1 MYPAFFMPAEAAGRQ
16 GRGVS
21 HTPSSHA
28 PVYGANACSSCSN
41 TVSSSFKHH
50 SNVIQIRPCG
60 PSVRAYAIR
69 PYSGTRIMY
78 PAFLTGVPD
87 ASGLCRG
94 KEAGRV
100 PQKPVPSKL
109 RRHPASA
116 EAGKLA
122 GYLKSPYQANF
133 AGVRRRLRPLPRQE
147 SWPGISKAR
156 TKQTS
161 PASVDAPRARKVSKR
176 AAERFRGL
184 GKLQNTPLNVSEASE
199 SIKTRR

>member
-1 MYPAFFMPAEAAGRQ
+1 MTFEWCLNDDKTVFEHEEHAF
-16 GRGVS
+16 
-21 HTPSSHA
+21 A
-28 PVYGANACSSCSN
+28 PYTGA
-41 TVSSSFKHH
+41 
-50 SNVIQIRPCG
+50 CG
-60 PSVRAYAIR
+60 RAYAIR

-94 KEAGRV
+94 WEAGRV

-109 RRHPASA
+109 RRRPASA

-122 GYLKSPYQANF
+122 GYLK
-133 AGVRRRLRPLPRQE
+133 
-147 SWPGISKAR
+147 AR

-161 PASVDAPRARKVSKR
+161 PASADAPRARKVSKH

-184 GKLQNTPLNVSEASE
+184 GKLQNAPLNVSEGSE
-199 SIKTRR
+199 SSKTRR